1 MKQDWEAI
9 AQSIA
14 IETLGEPS
22 KKNSKEWRWGNK
34 GSFVLNIDDGT
45 FFDFEKDE
53 GGGVTWFLDRF
64 NLDKEK

>member
-45 FFDFEKDE
+45 FLILKMTK
-53 GGGVTWFLDRF
+53 VVV
-64 NLDKEK
+64 